1 MTTDTKTQARRKD
14 WQIYRLNAD
23 MHSALEESGGE
34 LTPEVEALEARI
46 AENATELAELGATT
60 VKHAKAMQ
68 AAVGDEQRRLADI
81 KAYWARVEA
90 LGKRWCRIA
99 AVELGEKIEVGV
111 HTIRL
116 QRAPARAVMTAE
128 TLGHGDE
135 DGLLRLGLGRVD
147 FTPDRRRILAALKAG
162 QDVPGFVL
170 ETSGEK
176 VVVVK

>member
-1 MTTDTKTQARRKD
+1 MTDTKQQARRKD
-14 WQIYRLNAD
+14 WQIFKLNSD
-23 MHSALEESGGE
+23 MHAALEESGGE

-46 AENATELAELGATT
+46 AENATELAELGAST

-68 AAVGDEQRRLADI
+68 YAVTDEQKRLADI
-81 KAYWARVEA
+81 KAYWVRVEA

-99 AVELGEKIEVGV
+99 AAELGEKIEVGV

-116 QRAPARAVMTAE
+116 QRAPARAVQVWEALEAE
-128 TLGHGDE
+128 QRDE
-135 DGLLRLGLGRVD
+135 LLKMGLGRLD
-147 FTPDRRRILAALKAG
+147 FSADKRRILAALKAG

-170 ETSGEK
+170 EKHAEK